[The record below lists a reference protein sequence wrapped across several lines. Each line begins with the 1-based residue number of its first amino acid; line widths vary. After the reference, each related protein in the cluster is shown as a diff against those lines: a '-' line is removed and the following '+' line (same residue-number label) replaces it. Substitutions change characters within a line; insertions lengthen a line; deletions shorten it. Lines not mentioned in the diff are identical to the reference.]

1 MQDYYDLSGLD
12 TTALVIGGIVGL
24 AFWIIFL
31 IAYIKIISR
40 AGYSG
45 WWVLIMF
52 VPIVNIIMLL
62 VFAYKEWPIQ
72 RELRELRGWA
82 NQIQRSGQSGYGQPG
97 SGQAGFGQPGYGQ
110 PAPGPSGSGQPG
122 YGSSGYG
129 QSAPGQ
135 QGYGQGSG
143 QSGYGQPGSGQGG
156 YGHPGSGQSGSG
168 QPGGQQG

>member
-1 MQDYYDLSGLD
+1 MDTTTYDLSGLS
-12 TTALVIGGIVGL
+12 TTAVVIGSIVAI

-82 NQIQRSGQSGYGQPG
+82 NQIQGRGGQSGYGQPGNQSNSGQPGYGQSTPQQQGYGQSGPGQSGYGQPG
-97 SGQAGFGQPGYGQ
+97 SG
-110 PAPGPSGSGQPG
+110 
-122 YGSSGYG
+122 YGSSG
-129 QSAPGQ
+129 P
-135 QGYGQGSG
+135 
-143 QSGYGQPGSGQGG
+143 QPG
-156 YGHPGSGQSGSG
+156 YKP
-168 QPGGQQG
+168 